1 MMGGSQMMVVL
12 IVAIVMFARIYRM
25 KMRRE
30 ERLSERFADPDAT
43 QLRQEVRVLKERL
56 AVLERIAT
64 DDSSSLDRQ
73 IEALRDRRG
82 QEPGRAAED
91 PRLAR
96 LAEDDN
102 RRDRAIN
109 REG

>member
-1 MMGGSQMMVVL
+1 MGGSQWMVVL
-12 IVAIVMFARIYRM
+12 IVAIVVIARLVRTGM
-25 KMRRE
+25 SHE
-30 ERLSERFADPDAT
+30 ERKLAHAADPDAT
-43 QLRQEVRVLKERL
+43 QLRQEVRALKDRL

-73 IEALRDRRG
+73 IEALRDRRD
-82 QEPGRAAED
+82 RAAED

-96 LAEDDN
+96 LEED
-102 RRDRAIN
+102 RRDRATN